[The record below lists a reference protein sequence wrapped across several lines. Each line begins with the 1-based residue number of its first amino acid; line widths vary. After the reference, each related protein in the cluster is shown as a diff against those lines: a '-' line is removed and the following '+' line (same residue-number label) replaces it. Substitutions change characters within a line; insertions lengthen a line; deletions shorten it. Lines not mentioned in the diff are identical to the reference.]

1 MEKLDEAKKANAR
14 SGSVGREAQAGHL
27 QRPILGIRK
36 GIRKVK
42 GLAMQRSN
50 MFSNRIVK

>member
-27 QRPILGIRK
+27 QGPIL

-42 GLAMQRSN
+42 GLAMQRSKI
-50 MFSNRIVK
+50 SNRIVK